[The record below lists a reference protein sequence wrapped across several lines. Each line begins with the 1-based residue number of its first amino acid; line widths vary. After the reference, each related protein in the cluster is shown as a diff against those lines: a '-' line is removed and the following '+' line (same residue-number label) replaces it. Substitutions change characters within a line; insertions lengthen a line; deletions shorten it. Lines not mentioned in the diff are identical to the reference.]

1 MTNVRFA
8 QVKTSTTS
16 SAITQSSPRQWALFF
31 FTLLYVC
38 LEFGFNNQLL
48 KISAV
53 DLVSD
58 DVLLGLEFW
67 GRVLSGVGLS
77 LVLYRNSTKL
87 KLPVILRCLACLVT
101 GIVVMWQVQKI
112 ITDYLVAK
120 ASLEDKEIS
129 LILATLSAKAANGA
143 LTTANGHSFFIQ
155 HVKDHDRKVAASLFP
170 ALALYAPNR
179 LAQIAAWSE
188 MSPDQIKRLLA
199 LNHSEA
205 RLSNAYRNLII
216 PPLTLGI
223 SIFFAL
229 LNLAQWLGMCLQI
242 FKTRLGLSISHIRQ
256 ITSVIFIA
264 FLLYSFIATSAF
276 ADSKAFQ
283 KDLAPSLYAN
293 HFVLAVLTSIS
304 AHAVPNWHFLSSW
317 CNRYVL
323 GGVQLKRPY

>member
-1 MTNVRFA
+1 M
-8 QVKTSTTS
+8 KSSTTS
-16 SAITQSSPRQWALFF
+16 SAIAQSPPRQWALFC

-67 GRVLSGVGLS
+67 GRILSGVGLS
-77 LVLYRNSTKL
+77 LVLYRNSSKI
-87 KLPVILRCLACLVT
+87 KIPIVLRYLACLVA
-101 GIVVMWQVQKI
+101 GIVVMWQVQTI

-129 LILATLSAKAANGA
+129 LILATLSSKAANGA
-143 LTTANGHSFFIQ
+143 LTTANGHSFFIRQ
-155 HVKDHDRKVAASLFP
+155 ADDHDRKIAASLFP

-179 LAQIAAWSE
+179 LAQIAVWSE
-188 MSPDQIKRLLA
+188 MSPEQIKRLLVLKGSA
-199 LNHSEA
+199 A

-242 FKTRLGLSISHIRQ
+242 FKERLGLSILHIRQ

-264 FLLYSFIATSAF
+264 FLLYSFISISAF
-276 ADSKAFQ
+276 ADSKAYQ
-283 KDLAPSLYAN
+283 KDLAPALYAN

-323 GGVQLKRPY
+323 GGIQLKRPY

>member
-1 MTNVRFA
+1 LVH
-8 QVKTSTTS
+8 STH
-16 SAITQSSPRQWALFF
+16 QSSPRQWALFF

-67 GRVLSGVGLS
+67 GRILSGIGLS
-77 LVLYRNSTKL
+77 LVLYRNSSKI
-87 KLPVILRCLACLVT
+87 KLPVFLRYLACLIA
-101 GIVVMWQVQKI
+101 GIVVMWQVQI
-112 ITDYLVAK
+112 TITDYLVEK

-129 LILATLSAKAANGA
+129 LILATLSSKAASGT
-143 LTTANGHSFFIQ
+143 LKTANGHSFFIGQ
-155 HVKDHDRKVAASLFP
+155 AADYDRKVAASLFP
-170 ALALYAPNR
+170 ALSLYTPNR
-179 LAQIAAWSE
+179 LAQIATWSE
-188 MSPDQIKRLLA
+188 MSPDQMQSLLA
-199 LNHSEA
+199 LNGSEA
-205 RLSNAYRNLII
+205 HLSNAYRNLII

-229 LNLAQWLGMCLQI
+229 LNLAQWCGMCLQI
-242 FKTRLGLSISHIRQ
+242 FKERLGLSILHIRL

-264 FLLYSFIATSAF
+264 FLLYSFTATSAF
-276 ADSKAFQ
+276 ADSKAYQ

-323 GGVQLKRPY
+323 GGIDLKRPY

>member
-1 MTNVRFA
+1 M
-8 QVKTSTTS
+8 KTSTTS
-16 SAITQSSPRQWALFF
+16 SAIDQLSPRQWALFF

-67 GRVLSGVGLS
+67 GRILSGVGLS
-77 LVLYRNSTKL
+77 LILYRNSTKI
-87 KLPVILRCLACLVT
+87 KLPVILRYTACLVT
-101 GIVVMWQVQKI
+101 GIVVMWQVQTI
-112 ITDYLVAK
+112 ITDHLVEK

-129 LILATLSAKAANGA
+129 LILATLSSKAANGA
-143 LTTANGHSFFIQ
+143 LTMANGHSFFLRQ
-155 HVKDHDRKVAASLFP
+155 ADDHDRKIAASLFP
-170 ALALYAPNR
+170 ALALFAPNR
-179 LAQIAAWSE
+179 LCQVAAWSE

-199 LNHSEA
+199 LNDSEA
-205 RLSNAYRNLII
+205 LLSNAYRNLII

-242 FKTRLGLSISHIRQ
+242 FQARIGLSVSQIRQ

-304 AHAVPNWHFLSSW
+304 AYAVPNWYFLSSW

-323 GGVQLKRPY
+323 GGIQLKRPY

>member
-1 MTNVRFA
+1 M
-8 QVKTSTTS
+8 KTSTTS
-16 SAITQSSPRQWALFF
+16 SAIAQSSPRQWALFF

-67 GRVLSGVGLS
+67 GRILSGVGLS
-77 LVLYRNSTKL
+77 LVLYRNSSKI
-87 KLPVILRCLACLVT
+87 KIPIVLRYLACLVA
-101 GIVVMWQVQKI
+101 GIVVMWQVQTI

-129 LILATLSAKAANGA
+129 LILATLS
-143 LTTANGHSFFIQ
+143 
-155 HVKDHDRKVAASLFP
+155 
-170 ALALYAPNR
+170 
-179 LAQIAAWSE
+179 
-188 MSPDQIKRLLA
+188 
-199 LNHSEA
+199 
-205 RLSNAYRNLII
+205 I

-256 ITSVIFIA
+256 ITSIIFIA
-264 FLLYSFIATSAF
+264 FLLYSFMATSAF
-276 ADSKAFQ
+276 ADSKAYQ
-283 KDLAPSLYAN
+283 KDLAPALYAN
-293 HFVLAVLTSIS
+293 HLVLAVLTSIS

>member
-1 MTNVRFA
+1 M
-8 QVKTSTTS
+8 KTSTTS
-16 SAITQSSPRQWALFF
+16 SANAQSSPRQWALFF

-67 GRVLSGVGLS
+67 GRILSGVGMS
-77 LVLYRNSTKL
+77 LVLYRNSTKI
-87 KLPVILRCLACLVT
+87 KLPLILRYLACLVT
-101 GIVVMWQVQKI
+101 GIVVMWQVQTT
-112 ITDYLVAK
+112 ITDYLVEK

-129 LILATLSAKAANGA
+129 LILANLSAKAANGT
-143 LTTANGHSFFIQ
+143 LTTANGHSFFIGQ
-155 HVKDHDRKVAASLFP
+155 ADEYDRKVAASLFP

-179 LAQIAAWSE
+179 LAQIATWSE
-188 MSPDQIKRLLA
+188 MSPDQIKGLLA
-199 LNHSEA
+199 LNDSEA

-229 LNLAQWLGMCLQI
+229 LTLAQWLGMCLQM
-242 FKTRLGLSISHIRQ
+242 FQTRIGVSTSQIRL

-264 FLLYSFIATSAF
+264 FLLYSYIATSAF

-317 CNRYVL
+317 SNRYVL
-323 GGVQLKRPY
+323 GGMQLKRPY